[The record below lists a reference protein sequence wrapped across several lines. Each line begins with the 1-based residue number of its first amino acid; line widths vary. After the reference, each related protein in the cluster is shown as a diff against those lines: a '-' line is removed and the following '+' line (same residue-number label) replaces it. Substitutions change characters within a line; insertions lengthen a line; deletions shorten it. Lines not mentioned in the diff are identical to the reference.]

1 MSRINPT
8 VRGFAI
14 ILLIAV
20 GIWLLQLQTA
30 LFSLLLLARIAFFLA
45 IAFFLFLLWRERRG
59 EIAMWSANSR
69 AVFYGAVGLAVVNIA
84 AAILAPYPS
93 GSLEV
98 LVFIVVLV
106 ACGYS
111 LWRVWRRE
119 HTSGYY
125 DVVIRAAA
133 PSSESR
139 ISGSSCAVPTKIGV
153 SRSV

>member
-14 ILLIAV
+14 ILLIAI

-30 LFSLLLLARIAFFLA
+30 LFSLLLLARIAFFL
-45 IAFFLFLLWRERRG
+45 FLLWRERRG
-59 EIAMWSANSR
+59 EIAMWSASSR
-69 AVFYGAVGLAVVNIA
+69 AVFYGAVGLAVVNVG

-98 LVFIVVLV
+98 LVFIFVLA

-111 LWRVWRRE
+111 LWRIWRRE
-119 HTSGYY
+119 HTYGY
-125 DVVIRAAA
+125 
-133 PSSESR
+133 
-139 ISGSSCAVPTKIGV
+139 
-153 SRSV
+153 